1 MAMVRSPG
9 ADHVIDYSQADPTQ
23 SDVQYDLIIDAAA
36 YHPVTDYQAIL
47 KPSGTYVLVGGS
59 SYQLFRTLLLSSW
72 LTRKMQRSLKV
83 LQSEPNQSALLE
95 LKHLIETE
103 KVTPAIDR
111 SYPLDEVPQ
120 AIRLL
125 EAGQVK
131 GKVAIVV

>member
-1 MAMVRSPG
+1 
-9 ADHVIDYSQADPTQ
+9 
-23 SDVQYDLIIDAAA
+23 
-36 YHPVTDYQAIL
+36 
-47 KPSGTYVLVGGS
+47 
-59 SYQLFRTLLLSSW
+59 
-72 LTRKMQRSLKV
+72 MQRSLKV